1 MNKVVEF
8 KPKSKRDL
16 YVVDGYHVILATSDE
31 EALGFAQIED
41 NTDDTMQVI
50 KLDDQLEVPV
60 IHSGKVE
67 IILWD
72 RQPRELE
79 RLSFMLKI
87 RDFIDRDLKRFS
99 TPSRIDIIDENAIKP
114 KK

>member
-1 MNKVVEF
+1 MSKVIEF

-16 YVVDGYHVILATSDE
+16 YVVDGYHVILASSSE
-31 EALGFAQIED
+31 EALAYAQVDD
-41 NTDDTMQVI
+41 NTDDLMDVV

-72 RQPRELE
+72 REPREIE

-87 RDFIDRDLKRFS
+87 RDFIDRDLKRFI
-99 TPSRIDIIDENAIKP
+99 TPSRIDIIDDNAIKP